1 MKLIAAIFLITFMLL
16 VNYTQANEQA
26 GMEQNTIKPISAVGT
41 NSFEE
46 CAAVTMWTFSG
57 KSMNSL
63 VEASKENAHPESTT
77 TIPRH
82 DKWLG
87 LGSSAGTVKIPKGWS
102 VVGTSFNNGE
112 PLLFICH

>member
-1 MKLIAAIFLITFMLL
+1 MKLIAYICLVQIMLIS
-16 VNYTQANEQA
+16 YAQASEQV
-26 GMEQNTIKPISAVGT
+26 GIDQGSIKPISVTGT

-57 KSMNSL
+57 KNINELVNSA
-63 VEASKENAHPESTT
+63 VKDNAHSESTT
-77 TIPRH
+77 SIPRH